1 MAASFVALIA
11 AAALGFLLL
20 AGLMVVWMPKWDW
33 AGALVGGL
41 LIVVFGFTFV
51 VCFREMLDK
60 LTPQ

>member
-20 AGLMVVWMPKWDW
+20 AGLMVVWMPKSDW

-41 LIVVFGFTFV
+41 LIVVFGFTFA